1 MGQVVDE
8 ATAKAWGLY
17 EDQVVAMIH
26 SGSRGLGHQV
36 CTDHVRK
43 LEASYKLTEGIWQ
56 NETWGTN
63 FQTGNWLQHPS
74 IPRKVKRTSMQ

>member
-1 MGQVVDE
+1 MVDE

-36 CTDHVRK
+36 CTDHVRQ
-43 LEASYKLTEGIWQ
+43 LEASYKLQQGVWH
-56 NETWGTN
+56 NEAWGYALLTVN
-63 FQTGNWLQHPS
+63 LRPLPFTPTRDRPILM
-74 IPRKVKRTSMQ
+74 R